1 VSADAFD
8 MEVWHELERPGPESV
23 TIRGVEV
30 RRGTRVRLHPADRRD
45 ILSSSLDG
53 RTGVVESIEELM
65 EGGIRLAVSP
75 HDDPGRDLGP
85 ARPGHRF
92 FFEPSEVEPLSRVLV
107 AGIGNMFLGDDG
119 FGCEVARR
127 LADGPMPDGVD
138 VVDYGI
144 RGFDLAY
151 ALASGYEAA
160 VLVDAAPL
168 GEPPGTLALIEPTVD
183 EGDVEIDTHG
193 MDPVRVLR
201 LARELGGTPA
211 RTLVLACEPAR
222 IVDPEIENEVVTEL
236 SAPVRAAVDEALPA
250 VRSLVEELL
259 AEQPKGGGET

>member
-1 VSADAFD
+1 MSID
-8 MEVWHELERPGPESV
+8 VWGELERPGPESV
-23 TIRGVEV
+23 TVAGVEV
-30 RRGTRVRLHPADRRD
+30 RRGTRVRMHPTDLRD
-45 ILSSSLDG
+45 IFSSSLDG

-65 EGGIRLAVSP
+65 EGGIRIAVSP

-92 FFEPSEVEPLSRVLV
+92 FFAPEEIEPLSRVLV
-107 AGIGNMFLGDDG
+107 AGIGNIFLGDDG
-119 FGCEVARR
+119 FGCQVARR
-127 LADGPMPDGVD
+127 LADGPMPEGVD

-160 VLVDAAPL
+160 VLVDAAPR
-168 GEPPGTLALIEPTVD
+168 GEQPGTLSVIETERD
-183 EGDVEIDTHG
+183 DADADIDAHA

-201 LARELGGTPA
+201 LARDLGGTPA
-211 RTLVLACEPAR
+211 RTLVLACEPTHIA
-222 IVDPEIENEVVTEL
+222 DPDAGDDVLIEL
-236 SAPVRAAVDEALPA
+236 SDEVRAAVEQALPA

-259 AEQPKGGGET
+259 TERPKGGGDR